1 MKKKVT
7 PLTKKEILK
16 LKKSLPLWTFNK
28 KETEISRTYTTKTHI
43 DALVLIARITVHAQ
57 VLNHHPEIIFSY
69 AKLKITLTTH
79 DVKGLSKL
87 DLELATQIDLL
98 L

>member
-1 MKKKVT
+1 MKKKVI

-16 LKKSLPLWTFNK
+16 LKKSLPLWTLNK
-28 KETEISRTYTTKTHI
+28 KESEISRTYSTDTHI
-43 DALVLIARITVHAQ
+43 DALVLVARITVHAQ

-79 DVKGLSKL
+79 DVKGLTKL
-87 DLELATQIDLL
+87 DFELARQIDLIL
-98 L
+98 